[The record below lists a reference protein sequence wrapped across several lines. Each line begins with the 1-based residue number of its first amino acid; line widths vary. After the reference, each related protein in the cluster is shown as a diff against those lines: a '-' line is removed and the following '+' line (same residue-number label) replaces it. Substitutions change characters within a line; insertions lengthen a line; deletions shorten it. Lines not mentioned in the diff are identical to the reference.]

1 MLKGIFKTGM
11 LPSETAEIVMDAIR
25 NEQFYI
31 LTHPEHNPLLQKK
44 AEALVAGGPP
54 PVLMPGA

>member
-1 MLKGIFKTGM
+1 
-11 LPSETAEIVMDAIR
+11 MDAIR
-25 NEQFYI
+25 NERFYI

-54 PVLMPGA
+54 AVLMPGA